1 MEEFLKKLKIEE
13 EDIKFYLKFL
23 GKRPVTKKEM
33 LSIIEDETIED
44 IERHLNNLINLRL
57 FIEIS
62 PSSSGLISYYLAIPP
77 IASII
82 DYFKNIRHSSYV
94 IKDKF
99 RTLIQD
105 SINKVF
111 SSSDNLKLNSI
122 LDESLELK
130 NDIEE
135 ESIIQNKEL
144 EDVLENLN
152 ILHSIL
158 DDLNG
163 YTQSIKGI
171 IQKKFAEL
179 IKYIATLRMEIITK
193 IEALE
198 LKKYKEIVI
207 KTIKDVFKENFEEM
221 LEDFVS
227 DSYNLIEIELNSSTK
242 EINEK
247 IDTAISYGNDF
258 KASLSSIINGFK
270 SKTDK
275 IIKMIQEKNVQI
287 QPQLDLLKE
296 QILEKMEL
304 INSDSIDSIIALN
317 NPVSKILRNILDS
330 NFFEELEKRK
340 DIWEIN
346 SVINL
351 QEILLN
357 MLINAQ
363 ERLLFMVPKLNI
375 YFKLDDLKEC
385 KPGIKIQIASSEAH
399 TNSLVKKYL
408 EFPYIEYHSVKN
420 ENFIMT
426 IKDNDFLLLGF
437 ISDENDSLTNFNGFV
452 TNFYPLIKVFEDLI
466 SNILYKG
473 VIKTFQK
480 PKFVG
485 HEKVATSNLKYPK
498 SLIGGTI
505 SKKPIQMDLKEQ
517 KQFIKK
523 PITPTQLQESEIYT
537 KPLQKPEIKKDIS
550 KQAKVPEETAE
561 KESTVPPIEVVKEP
575 KDHVGALISAAFD
588 QLVGKLKNLKGG
600 EFSNELEKIAEMIL
614 EKRGFSVT
622 LHKIR
627 LLINQYRFSPNYLN
641 ELDIKNIIE
650 NVKDWKSRLL

>member
-62 PSSSGLISYYLAIPP
+62 PSNSSLISYYLAIPP

-82 DYFKNIRHSSYV
+82 VYFKNIRHSIYV

-247 IDTAISYGNDF
+247 IDIAISYGNDF

-275 IIKMIQEKNVQI
+275 IIKMIQEKNVQV

-351 QEILLN
+351 QEIL
-357 MLINAQ
+357 
-363 ERLLFMVPKLNI
+363 
-375 YFKLDDLKEC
+375 
-385 KPGIKIQIASSEAH
+385 
-399 TNSLVKKYL
+399 
-408 EFPYIEYHSVKN
+408 
-420 ENFIMT
+420 
-426 IKDNDFLLLGF
+426 
-437 ISDENDSLTNFNGFV
+437 
-452 TNFYPLIKVFEDLI
+452 
-466 SNILYKG
+466 
-473 VIKTFQK
+473 
-480 PKFVG
+480 
-485 HEKVATSNLKYPK
+485 
-498 SLIGGTI
+498 
-505 SKKPIQMDLKEQ
+505 
-517 KQFIKK
+517 
-523 PITPTQLQESEIYT
+523 
-537 KPLQKPEIKKDIS
+537 
-550 KQAKVPEETAE
+550 
-561 KESTVPPIEVVKEP
+561 
-575 KDHVGALISAAFD
+575 
-588 QLVGKLKNLKGG
+588 
-600 EFSNELEKIAEMIL
+600 
-614 EKRGFSVT
+614 
-622 LHKIR
+622 
-627 LLINQYRFSPNYLN
+627 
-641 ELDIKNIIE
+641 
-650 NVKDWKSRLL
+650 